1 MGDGAFLSLFGFI
14 YSSAFVES
22 RSREQGTYDVL
33 LKRLTERISFRSPH
47 IRMALD
53 LRVGACVVYNRV
65 ALRNPLLISGIRRTN
80 TCMAFHHYVSEG
92 DL

>member
-1 MGDGAFLSLFGFI
+1 MELGKW
-14 YSSAFVES
+14 
-22 RSREQGTYDVL
+22 GTYDAL
-33 LKRLTERISFRSPH
+33 SERLIGQISFRNLH

-65 ALRNPLLISGIRRTN
+65 AVRNPLLISGIHHIN
-80 TCMAFHHYVSEG
+80 TCMAFHHYVNGG